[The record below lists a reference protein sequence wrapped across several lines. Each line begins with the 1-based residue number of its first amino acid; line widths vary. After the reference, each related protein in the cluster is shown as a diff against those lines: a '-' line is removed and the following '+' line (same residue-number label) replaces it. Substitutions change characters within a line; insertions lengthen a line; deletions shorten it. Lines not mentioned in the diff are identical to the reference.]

1 MGLKFGVA
9 FGFILVLFLSR
20 PILSQGIRS
29 NVVELMK
36 SDEIYEIDYRGPETH
51 SKRIPPP
58 DRSGNGHFN
67 RHKTTSSTSIVKK
80 SSVNDH
86 KFKGP

>member
-9 FGFILVLFLSR
+9 FGFILVLCLSR

-58 DRSGNGHFN
+58 DRSGN
-67 RHKTTSSTSIVKK
+67 TSSTSTVKK
-80 SSVNDH
+80 SSVDDH

>member
-1 MGLKFGVA
+1 MDLKFGVA
-9 FGFILVLFLSR
+9 FGFILALVLSR

-36 SDEIYEIDYRGPETH
+36 SDEKIYEIDYRGPETH

-67 RHKTTSSTSIVKK
+67 RHKTTSTVKK

-86 KFKGP
+86 KFKGL

>member
-1 MGLKFGVA
+1 MDLKFGVA
-9 FGFILVLFLSR
+9 FGFILVLVLSR

-67 RHKTTSSTSIVKK
+67 RHKTTSISTVKK

-86 KFKGP
+86 KFKGL